1 MNDQIEQETLEDVLD
16 AYVASA
22 AGPDSASLDAWI
34 HRYPQFATELTEFA
48 ASWSLMKGLPAAPDA
63 HETDVE
69 KLVLRGMGIVQNLL
83 HAQGQERVTAGAAL
97 APAAVQAVAIESLI
111 GAGRDRGLAPSQLAR
126 AAGIGEILLR
136 KLDRR
141 LIAFARLPREASEAL
156 VEALAA
162 ALEQATETV
171 ERYLQQRPVLG
182 AAAYR
187 AEQAPQLAEPEDF
200 FEAVRNDP
208 TITDEQRARWLA
220 FDRQAGR

>member
-16 AYVASA
+16 AYVASV

-34 HRYPQFATELTEFA
+34 RRYPQFATELTEFA
-48 ASWSLMKGLPAAPDA
+48 ASWSLMKGLPPAPEA
-63 HETDVE
+63 KETDVE
-69 KLVLRGMGIVQNLL
+69 TLVLRGMSIVESLL
-83 HAQGQERVTAGAAL
+83 HAGQQRHVAPGAAL
-97 APAAVQAVAIESLI
+97 ASSGATIESLI

-126 AAGIGEILLR
+126 VAGIGEILLR

-141 LIAFARLPREASEAL
+141 LIAFARLPREASDAL

-162 ALEQATETV
+162 AIERGTESV
-171 ERYLQQRPVLG
+171 ARYLQQGPVLA

-200 FEAVRNDP
+200 FDAVRNDP
-208 TITDEQRARWLA
+208 TMTDEQRTRWLA
-220 FDRQAGR
+220 FNRQAER